1 MKLEKVHSKLKTETE
16 YFAFKV
22 KVVPVLANSHNFY
35 SLKVNNW
42 QTFVDKLTSSSHTM
56 SDRRQ
61 TASNQKRLS
70 TTSSERYPS
79 YQWKVAR
86 GSLTGL

>member
-22 KVVPVLANSHNFY
+22 KDVPVLANSHNFY

-42 QTFVDKLTSSSHTM
+42 QTFVDKLTSSSHTT
-56 SDRRQ
+56 SDRGKLLANKSDSQRPPVS
-61 TASNQKRLS
+61 AILPINGRLP
-70 TTSSERYPS
+70 E
-79 YQWKVAR
+79 
-86 GSLTGL
+86 GH

>member
-56 SDRRQ
+56 SDRGKLLATKSDSQRPPVS
-61 TASNQKRLS
+61 AILPINGRLP
-70 TTSSERYPS
+70 E
-79 YQWKVAR
+79 
-86 GSLTGL
+86 GH